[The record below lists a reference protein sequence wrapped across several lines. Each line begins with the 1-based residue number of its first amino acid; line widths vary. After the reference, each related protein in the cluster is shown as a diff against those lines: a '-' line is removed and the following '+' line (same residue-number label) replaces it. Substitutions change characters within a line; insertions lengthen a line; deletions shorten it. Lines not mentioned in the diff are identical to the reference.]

1 MDAIAIFLL
10 VVVIIICLVVMVSNF
25 YILVYFSHPEDGF
38 SKGIWVYRSL
48 VIGVL
53 SFAGYLIFAIPLDI
67 ACAKRDDSMQ
77 LPYDMTFF
85 WTAIN
90 FVICFVLMFV
100 LPMAMILYSDDS
112 DDFKDAVKN
121 AAKIASLVAVFHII
135 CVCIY
140 VWVIGYAHIPT
151 KHVVKTTN
159 DFVASERKMQKDDL
173 TAYYLATTI
182 ESHYIKVK
190 LGILNSCTLHLT
202 VIGSILLIFL
212 GGYGLASLP
221 MECLN
226 SYLNRPQIRDAEDF
240 VLTKFVLREENE
252 KLVNKARD
260 VKNQKEELNK
270 TIGFLAQRAKKMA
283 LQKSINELKEEFL
296 EFEDVIDCFIQEQ
309 NIQEVNP
316 LVHYSYLI
324 LGCIGYLASFIII
337 FHT

>member
-10 VVVIIICLVVMVSNF
+10 VVVIFICLGVLVSNF

-38 SKGIWVYRSL
+38 TNGIWMYRSL

-67 ACAKRDDSMQ
+67 ACAKREDSMQ

-112 DDFKDAVKN
+112 DDYKDAIKN
-121 AAKIASLVAVFHII
+121 AAKVASIVAVVHII
-135 CVCIY
+135 CVCFYI
-140 VWVIGYAHIPT
+140 WVIGYAHIPT
-151 KHVVKTTN
+151 KHIIKSTL
-159 DFVASERKMQKDDL
+159 DFVPSEKKMSTEDIKNFFFE
-173 TAYYLATTI
+173 TTG
-182 ESHYIKVK
+182 ENDYVKVK

-221 MECLN
+221 MEFLN
-226 SYLNRPQIRDAEDF
+226 SYLNRPQI
-240 VLTKFVLREENE
+240 
-252 KLVNKARD
+252 
-260 VKNQKEELNK
+260 VKYL
-270 TIGFLAQRAKKMA
+270 
-283 LQKSINELKEEFL
+283 
-296 EFEDVIDCFIQEQ
+296 
-309 NIQEVNP
+309 
-316 LVHYSYLI
+316 YS
-324 LGCIGYLASFIII
+324 A
-337 FHT
+337 